1 MKSVLLLL
9 LGLLTLSALAQRQTF
24 DITSFTPPSGW
35 KNETTDYATSFV
47 KTNNVSRGWC
57 RLSLY
62 KSIKS
67 SGDPLTDFNSEWK
80 SLVAKDFPE
89 SPVPTPRAS
98 TENGWTIEAGASNFT
113 FNNEEAVALLST
125 ISGYGLEVSIVV
137 LYNNNEFLN
146 DVESFLG
153 TLDLQQPAAANEPVK
168 EVKEEKTQAVTNTAS
183 STGPL
188 TISSAPG
195 KNGISLSTTNFDDGW
210 VAQPFADYV
219 KVTKGNMVVLLH
231 YAIEITDAMRDTN
244 DVNGTLW
251 NMVMAS
257 RYQLSNVRKYDNG
270 GPCYFCIDFFEA
282 NAVDKASGKSV
293 YVALRIVKN
302 NGIARCI
309 EIIAPSEQAMKE
321 ALPTQEKIEALLNYN
336 KFAVTEADV
345 VGTWEESSGSYVNM
359 YNSYTGAYAGM
370 NASSSANKFIFKPG
384 GLYESTHKGAFG
396 MVGSMT
402 TYDQKYNGNSK
413 VTNWEITLTKQ
424 FEGKT
429 KIYWAQ
435 FEAVRGGRVLHIT
448 NKEYKGESYHLVKTK

>member
-1 MKSVLLLL
+1 MKPVLLLL
-9 LGLLTLSALAQRQTF
+9 LGLLTLSAFAQRQTF
-24 DITSFTPPSGW
+24 DITSFSPPNGW
-35 KNETTDYATSFV
+35 KNETTDFATSFV
-47 KTNNVSRGWC
+47 KTNSISRGWC

-80 SLVAKDFPE
+80 GLVSKDFPE

-98 TENGWTIEAGASNFT
+98 SENGWTIEAGASNFK

-125 ISGYGLEVSIVV
+125 ISGYGVEVSIVV

-153 TLDLQQPAAANEPVK
+153 TLDLQKPAAASEPEK
-168 EVKEEKTQAVTNTAS
+168 EVKEEKTQTVTAPSSSAS
-183 STGPL
+183 PL
-188 TISSAPG
+188 TITATPG

-282 NAVDKASGKSV
+282 NAVDNASGKSC

-309 EIIAPSEQAMKE
+309 EIIASSEQAMKE

-359 YNSYTGAYAGM
+359 YNSYTGTYAGM
-370 NASSSANKFIFKPG
+370 SAATSANKFIFKAG
-384 GLYESTHKGAFG
+384 GLYESTHKGAYG
-396 MVGSMT
+396 MVGNMKA
-402 TYDQKYNGNSK
+402 YDQKYNGASK
-413 VTNWEITLTKQ
+413 VTNWDITLTNQ

-429 KIYWAQ
+429 KVYWAQ
-435 FEAVRGGRVLHIT
+435 FEAVRGGRVLHIA
-448 NKEYKGESYHLVKTK
+448 NKEYKGENYHLVKTM